1 MPDPETTAQ
10 PTPDAKTA
18 EMVRKGLIVL
28 TELAHHRIVEPTLVA
43 GATGCTISYRRTS
56 WTADRDTLLDWLAEM
71 APLVAAYFDE
81 AGTPFDDGAMA
92 GLRWEA
98 IGVRVELV
106 VLRKFLVAESSAV
119 DVIAEAVS

>member
-18 EMVRKGLIVL
+18 EMVRRGLIVL
-28 TELAHHRIVEPTLVA
+28 TDLAHHRIGEPTLVA
-43 GATGCTISYRRTS
+43 GATGCTISYRRIP
-56 WTADRDTLLDWLAEM
+56 WTTDREPLLDWLAEM
-71 APLVAAYFDE
+71 APLVSAYFDE